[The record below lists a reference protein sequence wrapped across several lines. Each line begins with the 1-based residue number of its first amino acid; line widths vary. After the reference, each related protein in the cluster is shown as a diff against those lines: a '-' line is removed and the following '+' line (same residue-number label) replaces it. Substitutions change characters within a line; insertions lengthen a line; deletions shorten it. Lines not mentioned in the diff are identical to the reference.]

1 VLVSFSTAPEQ
12 GSASKFQNV
21 IDALSTLPLRAV
33 VTVGDS
39 IDAAT
44 LQPARNVAVFATA
57 DHDDLMRQANL
68 VVTHGGHG
76 TFMRA
81 LKNGLPVVVV
91 PGLGGDQPINAAAAE
106 AWGVG
111 RALPPDSSSDAM
123 RGAIEEVLNTK
134 AYAERAAGISRQL
147 VGIDGAAR
155 AADEIEMLLSAGM
168 GRLLSRSR

>member
-1 VLVSFSTAPEQ
+1 
-12 GSASKFQNV
+12 
-21 IDALSTLPLRAV
+21 
-33 VTVGDS
+33 
-39 IDAAT
+39 
-44 LQPARNVAVFATA
+44 
-57 DHDDLMRQANL
+57 
-68 VVTHGGHG
+68 
-76 TFMRA
+76 MRA
-81 LKNGLPVVVV
+81 LKNGLPMVVV

-123 RGAIEEVLNTK
+123 RRAIEEVLNTK